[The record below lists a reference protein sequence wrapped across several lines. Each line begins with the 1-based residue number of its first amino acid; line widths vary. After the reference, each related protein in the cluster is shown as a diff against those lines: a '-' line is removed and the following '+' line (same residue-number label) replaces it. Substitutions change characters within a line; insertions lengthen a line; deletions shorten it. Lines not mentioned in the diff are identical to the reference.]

1 MNDKA
6 SALLGGV
13 CHARPNRP
21 RPFVCSSASTSV
33 PWGASRFAQPRAA
46 SLVDPSEAYQW
57 RGCPREDPEAA
68 IAWSTHEGTTCASSA
83 DGGSWAM
90 TVARRI
96 ALLRS
101 AQCAVCLLFWVV
113 LSPVAAQETAASAS
127 SEVYRAVVALE
138 TAGSVFEAKVRLDN
152 ALLRSPSDAQARVAR
167 ARVLLRMG
175 RPMEA
180 LSDARIAT
188 AAIPGD
194 GVAWLTRM
202 EAARLS
208 GRVNEALRS
217 GDQAAALALTSA
229 PLHVR
234 LAWNA
239 RLLGNGK
246 QAEAFARIAVQQ
258 DPHYAPAYAELARVF
273 DRQGLEDAGASV
285 VVRGIA
291 SGVLAREAFVP
302 EGALAR
308 WADHPEVRRAL
319 R

>member
-1 MNDKA
+1 MA
-6 SALLGGV
+6 S
-13 CHARPNRP
+13 
-21 RPFVCSSASTSV
+21 
-33 PWGASRFAQPRAA
+33 
-46 SLVDPSEAYQW
+46 D
-57 RGCPREDPEAA
+57 
-68 IAWSTHEGTTCASSA
+68 
-83 DGGSWAM
+83 
-90 TVARRI
+90 
-96 ALLRS
+96 
-101 AQCAVCLLFWVV
+101 
-113 LSPVAAQETAASAS
+113 
-127 SEVYRAVVALE
+127 VYRAVVAFE
-138 TAGSVFEAKVRLDN
+138 TAGSVFEAKVRLDD
-152 ALLRSPSDAQARVAR
+152 ALVRSPADAQARIAR

-175 RPMEA
+175 RPVEA
-180 LSDARIAT
+180 LDDARTAT
-188 AAIPGD
+188 QTLSGD

-208 GRVNEALRS
+208 GEAAEARRA

-239 RLLGNGK
+239 RLLGSMK

-285 VVRGIA
+285 IVRGIS
-291 SGVLAREAFVP
+291 SGVLPREAFEP
-302 EGALAR
+302 TGALVR